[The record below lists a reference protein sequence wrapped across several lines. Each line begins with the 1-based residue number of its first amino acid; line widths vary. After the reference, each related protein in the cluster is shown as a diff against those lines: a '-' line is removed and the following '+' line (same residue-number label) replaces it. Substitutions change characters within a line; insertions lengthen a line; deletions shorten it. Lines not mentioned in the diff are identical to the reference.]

1 MSMQADNTDTD
12 GPEEKQ
18 EGGKLL
24 MHEEKASALVAC
36 THLPH
41 TYTHIRC
48 HACATGLASWLAGS
62 SLGTSAPTKLHKLS
76 RANALVF

>member
-18 EGGKLL
+18 ERGKLL

-41 TYTHIRC
+41 TYRPYAVTH
-48 HACATGLASWLAGS
+48 ALLMASWLAGS
-62 SLGTSAPTKLHKLS
+62 SLGTPASTKLHKLT
-76 RANALVF
+76 RAHALIF